1 MIKLKNSLTVRGDSL
16 YCPLPFSLDTYGNCL
31 TDCWHC
37 YFRNLNKV
45 WGEDLKPAD
54 LDLMEKT
61 LSAGLK
67 NKNPKS
73 FVAHMLYRK
82 KTIRLGNK
90 ADPFQDIE
98 NKYRI
103 TRQAIN
109 LLVKYDWTFVI
120 QTRHTE
126 NMMMAEK
133 NLFAAK
139 AKNLITIM
147 PVVSPGLEKD
157 WEILERK
164 RTTNPLGRLLLS
176 RHLIRKG
183 FPLGINGEPFIPG
196 FHTIQDFEDTL
207 KLLKFYKIQSY
218 NTYNFHF
225 NAFVAKRLHAIG
237 IDVEKIWYYNQDD
250 QWKKILHKLLDLS
263 TKYGIRLGC
272 PDFVNTGKYWIEQAN
287 TCCGINVPNPATFN
301 THNFK
306 RLKQEGKSTEE
317 IIKLTYDGAGDME
330 QAKAIIEGK
339 KCKFYTL
346 KDAGL

>member
-1 MIKLKNSLTVRGDSL
+1 MKRLKSSLTVRGDSL

-54 LDLMEKT
+54 LTLMEKT

-67 NKNPKS
+67 NKNPKTP
-73 FVAHMLYRK
+73 VAHMLCQK

-90 ADPFQDIE
+90 ADPFQDAE

-109 LLVKYDWTFVI
+109 LLVKYDWTFVL
-120 QTRHTE
+120 QTRHTS
-126 NMMMAEK
+126 NMMEAEK

-139 AKNLITIM
+139 AKNIITIM
-147 PVVSPGLEKD
+147 PIVSPGMDKD
-157 WEILERK
+157 WEVLERK
-164 RTTNPLGRLLLS
+164 RTTMPMHRLKIS
-176 RHLIRKG
+176 KYLIMKG
-183 FPLGINGEPFIPG
+183 FPLGVNGEPFIPG
-196 FHTIQDFEDTL
+196 FHTVREFEDVM
-207 KLLKFYKIQSY
+207 KLLKFYHIPSY

-225 NAFVAKRLHAIG
+225 NAFVAKRLHALG
-237 IDVEKIWYYNQDD
+237 IDIEKIWYYNRDEE
-250 QWKKILHKLLDLS
+250 WKKILPKLLDLS
-263 TKYGIRLGC
+263 VKYGIRLGC
-272 PDFVNTGKYWIEQAN
+272 PDFVNTGKDWIEQAN

-301 THNFK
+301 THVFK
-306 RLKQEGKSTEE
+306 RLKQEGKTTEE
-317 IIKLTYDGAGDME
+317 IIQLSYDGAGNME
-330 QAKAIIEGK
+330 KGVNIIEGNK
-339 KCKFYTL
+339 SKFYTL